1 MNIKLLRETFPDFN
15 FDSLTQSRIPRIR
28 VLFLRKNFKYMQK
41 DLNFVLKTVFSD
53 EKILYTLNQLYWVNR
68 YKWKIRKSS
77 LQELRNLWLGDIY
90 NHPDLVVDRFE
101 WWIRYSR
108 ILQITYST
116 LFHLSIIDAWW
127 GTWRRE
133 IHWLPSIEM
142 DNFFFSEDPHFLIH
156 VNFILLDPID
166 WDGLDISSYDK
177 AYLYEIAESLQK
189 NGFTVL
195 VDKIEEFNV

>member
-1 MNIKLLRETFPDFN
+1 MNIKLLREAFPDFN

-41 DLNFVLKTVFSD
+41 DLNFVLKTIFSD

-77 LQELRNLWLGDIY
+77 LQELRNLWIGDIY
-90 NHPDLVVDRFE
+90 SHPDLVVDRFE

-127 GTWRRE
+127 GTWRSE
-133 IHWLPSIEM
+133 IHWLPNIEM
-142 DNFFFSEDPHFLIH
+142 DNFFFSKNLHFLIH

-177 AYLYEIAESLQK
+177 KYLYELAILLQN
-189 NGFTVL
+189 NGFTVWT
-195 VDKIEEFNV
+195 DKIEEFNI